1 MSTRRKNMAKT
12 LLVLASALLTQS
24 MAATAQTESAS
35 TQKVNVDFDHQADF
49 ARCTTY
55 SWIIG
60 QPARNAYV
68 DNWIVSKIDD
78 ALASKGWKKA
88 STEGACLVMYQAS
101 VKESRPAQVM
111 GGSWGSGWGV
121 NPGPVNVRV
130 DRVLEGMLIV
140 DIGYA
145 ENRQIIWRGIA
156 TDTIGDSDAKNEK
169 VVTSI
174 VETMFKDFPP
184 SPGSPRIQ

>member
-1 MSTRRKNMAKT
+1 MSTRRNNMART

-24 MAATAQTESAS
+24 MAATAQTESSS

-49 ARCTTY
+49 GRCTTY
-55 SWIIG
+55 SWIAG

-88 STEGACLVMYQAS
+88 FTEGACLVMYQAS
-101 VKESRPAQVM
+101 VKENKPAQVM

-121 NPGPVNVRV
+121 NPGPVDVRV
-130 DRVLEGMLIV
+130 NRVLEGMLIV

-156 TDTIGDSDAKNEK
+156 TDTIGDSDDKNEK
-169 VVTSI
+169 LVTSI

>member
-1 MSTRRKNMAKT
+1 MSTRRKNWAGT
-12 LLVLASALLTQS
+12 LLVLASVLVS
-24 MAATAQTESAS
+24 HSIAATAQTGSAS
-35 TQKVNVDFDHQADF
+35 AQKVNVDFDHQADF
-49 ARCTTY
+49 ARCATY

-78 ALASKGWKKA
+78 ALASKGWRK
-88 STEGACLVMYQAS
+88 SVTEGSCLVMYQAS
-101 VKESRPAQVM
+101 IKENKPAQVM

-121 NPGPVNVRV
+121 NPAPVNVRV
-130 DRVLEGMLIV
+130 NRVLEGMLIV

-145 ENRQIIWRGIA
+145 ENRQIIWRGVA
-156 TDTIGDSDAKNEK
+156 TDTIGDSDDKNEK
-169 VVTSI
+169 ALTSI

-184 SPGSPRIQ
+184 SPGSPRIP